1 MDLLILHH
9 LEESFDLLLLGRRG
23 RLRAYSGGQ
32 KGERTE
38 KSKFFHRQRG
48 CRDREQVTFLR
59 PSISFRER
67 LRPVRGAK
75 TACDKKL
82 NRYPLPMAG
91 PGMFQ
96 SQNLSLQQVLAP
108 QLQQSLLILQAP
120 LLELRNLVQQEM
132 ETNPVLEELAEPTEE
147 ERQVSESEPAEDN
160 FKEEFDQLAKLDDE
174 WRDYM
179 AQSSSYSS
187 RSHEDEEKR
196 QFFFDSIATQETL
209 QQHLVGQLNQTALS
223 GDDRKTAELIIGN
236 IDDNGFLQ
244 TTPEE
249 MAMNTGIPQEDFEL
263 MLTLVQSFYPPGVGA
278 RDLRECLLIQL
289 KRGGREK
296 SLEYRVVSDHMTDL
310 GKRRFP
316 EIARRMGI
324 TVEQVQKAANNIAQL
339 DPRPGQIFAEAP
351 QNYVLPDVTVEKIQG
366 QYQVIL
372 NGEQI
377 PHLRIS
383 NTYKD
388 IMSQDG
394 SNGEV
399 KDYIRDKI
407 RSGKFL
413 IKSIHQRQQT
423 ISNIAHQIVARQKE
437 FLEQGSAHLK
447 PMTMVQIA
455 DAVGVHETTV
465 SRAISGK
472 YISTPQGVFEMKY
485 FFTPGYQTSSGV
497 SMSNT
502 SVKEAILD
510 LVKGEAGSAPL
521 SDKEIVEILG
531 QRGIPIARRTVAKY
545 RTELNILPSNMRRKY

>member
-1 MDLLILHH
+1 MH
-9 LEESFDLLLLGRRG
+9 
-23 RLRAYSGGQ
+23 Q
-32 KGERTE
+32 T
-38 KSKFFHRQRG
+38 
-48 CRDREQVTFLR
+48 
-59 PSISFRER
+59 
-67 LRPVRGAK
+67 
-75 TACDKKL
+75 
-82 NRYPLPMAG
+82 
-91 PGMFQ
+91 
-96 SQNLSLQQVLAP
+96 QNLSLQQVLAP

-132 ETNPVLEELAEPTEE
+132 ETNPVLEELADPPNPDAPA
-147 ERQVSESEPAEDN
+147 ESEASPDDN
-160 FKEEFDQLAKLDDE
+160 FKEEFDRLAKLDDE

-179 AQSSSYSS
+179 AQSSSYSG
-187 RSHEDEEKR
+187 RSQEAEEKR
-196 QFFFDSIATQETL
+196 QFFFDSIPTQETL
-209 QQHLVGQLNQTALS
+209 QQHLMGQLNQNFLNA
-223 GDDRKTAELIIGN
+223 DDRKTAELIIGN

-249 MAMNTGIPQEDFEL
+249 MALNTGIPKEDFEN
-263 MLTLVQSFYPPGVGA
+263 MLTLIQSFHPPGVGA

-289 KRGGREK
+289 KREGRQN
-296 SLEYRVVSDHMTDL
+296 SLEYKIIADHMQDL

-316 EIARRMGI
+316 EIARRIGI
-324 TVEQVQKAANNIAQL
+324 GVEQVQKCANNIAQL
-339 DPRPGQIFAEAP
+339 DPRPGAIFADAP
-351 QNYVLPDVTVEKIQG
+351 KNYVLPDVTVEKVNG
-366 QYQVIL
+366 SYQVIL

-388 IMSQDG
+388 IMAQDR
-394 SNGEV
+394 NGNDV

-423 ISNIAHQIVARQKE
+423 ISNIAHEIVKRQLE
-437 FLEQGSAHLK
+437 FFDKGSAFLK

-472 YISTPQGVFEMKY
+472 YMSTPQGVFEMKY
-485 FFTPGYQTSSGV
+485 FFTPGYQTATGE

-510 LVKGEAGSAPL
+510 LVKDEVGNSPL
-521 SDKEIVEILG
+521 SDKEIVEILSK
-531 QRGIPIARRTVAKY
+531 RGIPIARRTVAKY
-545 RTELNILPSNMRRKY
+545 RTELNILPSNMRRRY

>member
-1 MDLLILHH
+1 
-9 LEESFDLLLLGRRG
+9 
-23 RLRAYSGGQ
+23 
-32 KGERTE
+32 
-38 KSKFFHRQRG
+38 
-48 CRDREQVTFLR
+48 
-59 PSISFRER
+59 
-67 LRPVRGAK
+67 
-75 TACDKKL
+75 
-82 NRYPLPMAG
+82 MAG
-91 PGMFQ
+91 QGMHQ

-132 ETNPVLEELAEPTEE
+132 ETNPVLEELANENEE
-147 ERQVSESEPAEDN
+147 QQPPAQEEKKATTSDED
-160 FKEEFDQLAKLDDE
+160 FKAEFDQLAKLDEE

-179 AQSSSYSS
+179 AQSSSYSG
-187 RSHEDEEKR
+187 RSQEAEDKR

-209 QQHLVGQLNQTALS
+209 QQHLMGQLNQTVLNAN
-223 GDDRKTAELIIGN
+223 DRKTAELIIGN

-244 TTPEE
+244 TDPEE
-249 MAMNTGIPQEDFEL
+249 MALNTGIPKDDFDH
-263 MLTLVQSFYPPGVGA
+263 MLTLIQSFYPPGVGA

-289 KRGGREK
+289 KREGKGN
-296 SLEYRVVSDHMTDL
+296 SLEYKIVSEHMADL

-324 TVEQVQKAANNIAQL
+324 SVEQVQKCANNIAQL
-339 DPRPGQIFAEAP
+339 DPRPGAIFASAP
-351 QNYVLPDVTVEKIQG
+351 QNYVLPDVTVEKING
-366 QYQVIL
+366 EYQVIL

-388 IMSQDG
+388 IMAQDG
-394 SNGEV
+394 NGSEV

-423 ISNIAHQIVARQKE
+423 ISNIAHQIVSRQRE
-437 FLEQGSAHLK
+437 FFDRGTSHLK

-472 YISTPQGVFEMKY
+472 YMSTPQGVFEMKY
-485 FFTPGYQTSSGV
+485 FFTPGYQTATGE

-510 LVKGEAGSAPL
+510 LVRNEEGNAPL
-521 SDKEIVEILG
+521 SDKEIVEILS

>member
-1 MDLLILHH
+1 MH
-9 LEESFDLLLLGRRG
+9 
-23 RLRAYSGGQ
+23 
-32 KGERTE
+32 
-38 KSKFFHRQRG
+38 
-48 CRDREQVTFLR
+48 
-59 PSISFRER
+59 
-67 LRPVRGAK
+67 
-75 TACDKKL
+75 
-82 NRYPLPMAG
+82 
-91 PGMFQ
+91 Q

-132 ETNPVLEELAEPTEE
+132 ETNPVLEELATEPGPEE
-147 ERQVSESEPAEDN
+147 QQKPEEKKSTSSDEE
-160 FKEEFDQLAKLDDE
+160 FKAEFDQLAKLDEE

-179 AQSSSYSS
+179 AQSSSYSG
-187 RSHEDEEKR
+187 RSQEAEDKR

-209 QQHLVGQLNQTALS
+209 QQHLMGQLNQTALD
-223 GDDRKTAELIIGN
+223 GNDRKTAELIIGN

-244 TTPEE
+244 STPEE
-249 MAMNTGIPQEDFEL
+249 MALNTGLAQEEFEH

-278 RDLRECLLIQL
+278 RDLCECLLIQL
-289 KRGGREK
+289 KREGRQS
-296 SLEYRVVSDHMTDL
+296 SLEYKIIAEHMPDL

-324 TVEQVQKAANNIAQL
+324 SIEQVQKCANNIAQL
-339 DPRPGQIFAEAP
+339 DPRPGAIFAQAP
-351 QNYVLPDVTVEKIQG
+351 QNYVLPDVTVEKING
-366 QYQVIL
+366 EYQVIL

-388 IMSQDG
+388 IMAQDG
-394 SNGEV
+394 NGSEV

-423 ISNIAHQIVARQKE
+423 ISNIAHQIVSRQRE
-437 FLEQGSAHLK
+437 FFDHGSSHLK

-472 YISTPQGVFEMKY
+472 YMSTPQGVFEMKY
-485 FFTPGYQTSSGV
+485 FFTPGYQTATGE

-502 SVKEAILD
+502 SVKEAILN
-510 LVKGEAGSAPL
+510 LVKSEAGNSPL
-521 SDKEIVEILG
+521 SDKEIVEILS

>member
-1 MDLLILHH
+1 
-9 LEESFDLLLLGRRG
+9 
-23 RLRAYSGGQ
+23 
-32 KGERTE
+32 
-38 KSKFFHRQRG
+38 
-48 CRDREQVTFLR
+48 
-59 PSISFRER
+59 
-67 LRPVRGAK
+67 
-75 TACDKKL
+75 
-82 NRYPLPMAG
+82 
-91 PGMFQ
+91 MFQ

-132 ETNPVLEELAEPTEE
+132 ETNPVLEELAEATEE
-147 ERQVSESEPAEDN
+147 ERKVSESEPAADES

-179 AQSSSYSS
+179 AQSSSFSG
-187 RSHEDEEKR
+187 RSKEEEDKR

-209 QQHLVGQLNQTALS
+209 QQHLVAQLNQTALN

-244 TTPEE
+244 ASPEE
-249 MAMNTGIPQEDFEL
+249 MAMNTGIPQEDFEV
-263 MLTLVQSFYPPGVGA
+263 MLTLIQSFHPPGVGA

-289 KRGGREK
+289 KREGRQT
-296 SLEYRVVSDHMTDL
+296 SLEYRIISDYMDDL

-316 EIARRMGI
+316 EIARRIG
-324 TVEQVQKAANNIAQL
+324 TTPEQIQKCANNIAQL
-339 DPRPGQIFAEAP
+339 EPRPGAIFAEAP

-394 SNGEV
+394 SGGEV

-423 ISNIAHQIVARQKE
+423 ISNIAHQIVDRQKE
-437 FLEQGSAHLK
+437 FLEHGSAHLK

-455 DAVGVHETTV
+455 EAVGVHETTV

-472 YISTPQGVFEMKY
+472 YIATPQGVYEMKY
-485 FFTPGYQTSSGV
+485 FFTPGYQTAAGV
-497 SMSNT
+497 SVSNT
-502 SVKEAILD
+502 SVKGAIMD
-510 LVKGEAGSAPL
+510 LVKNEKGSAPL

-531 QRGIPIARRTVAKY
+531 ERGIPIARRTVAKY

>member
-1 MDLLILHH
+1 
-9 LEESFDLLLLGRRG
+9 
-23 RLRAYSGGQ
+23 
-32 KGERTE
+32 
-38 KSKFFHRQRG
+38 
-48 CRDREQVTFLR
+48 
-59 PSISFRER
+59 
-67 LRPVRGAK
+67 
-75 TACDKKL
+75 
-82 NRYPLPMAG
+82 MAG
-91 PGMFQ
+91 PGMHQ
-96 SQNLSLQQVLAP
+96 SQNLSLHQVLAP

-132 ETNPVLEELAEPTEE
+132 ETNPVLEELPDEPDAD
-147 ERQVSESEPAEDN
+147 ERSEADTAADEK
-160 FKEEFDQLAKLDDE
+160 FKEEFDKLAKLDEE

-179 AQSSSYSS
+179 AQSSSYSG
-187 RSHEDEEKR
+187 RSQEAEDKR

-209 QQHLVGQLNQTALS
+209 QQHLMGQLNQNVLNAS
-223 GDDRKTAELIIGN
+223 DRKTAELIIGN

-249 MAMNTGIPQEDFEL
+249 MALNTGIPKEDFEH
-263 MLTLVQSFYPPGVGA
+263 MLTLIQSFYPPGVGA

-289 KRGGREK
+289 KREGRQT
-296 SLEYRVVSDHMTDL
+296 SLEYKIISEHMRDL

-324 TVEQVQKAANNIAQL
+324 SVEQVQKCANNIARL
-339 DPRPGQIFAEAP
+339 DPRPGQIFAAAP
-351 QNYVLPDVTVEKIQG
+351 QNYVLPDVTVEKVNG
-366 QYQVIL
+366 TYQVIL

-388 IMSQDG
+388 IMAQDG
-394 SNGEV
+394 KGSEV

-423 ISNIAHQIVARQKE
+423 ISNIAHQIVKRQGE
-437 FLEQGSAHLK
+437 FFEKGSSYLK

-472 YISTPQGVFEMKY
+472 YMATPQGVFDMKY
-485 FFTPGYQTSSGV
+485 FFTPGYQTSSGE

-502 SVKEAILD
+502 SVKGAILD
-510 LVKGEAGSAPL
+510 LVKNEGGNAPL
-521 SDKEIVEILG
+521 SDKEIVEILSK
-531 QRGIPIARRTVAKY
+531 RGIP
-545 RTELNILPSNMRRKY
+545 

>member
-1 MDLLILHH
+1 
-9 LEESFDLLLLGRRG
+9 
-23 RLRAYSGGQ
+23 
-32 KGERTE
+32 
-38 KSKFFHRQRG
+38 
-48 CRDREQVTFLR
+48 
-59 PSISFRER
+59 
-67 LRPVRGAK
+67 
-75 TACDKKL
+75 
-82 NRYPLPMAG
+82 MAAQ
-91 PGMFQ
+91 GMHQ
-96 SQNLSLQQVLAP
+96 SQNLSPQQVLAP

-132 ETNPVLEELAEPTEE
+132 ETNPVLEELPDPPKSEE
-147 ERQVSESEPAEDN
+147 ENEPEAAADEN
-160 FKEEFDQLAKLDDE
+160 FKEEFDKLAKLDEE

-179 AQSSSYSS
+179 AQSGSYTA
-187 RSHEDEEKR
+187 RSQEAEDKR
-196 QFFFDSIATQETL
+196 QFFFDSIPTQETL
-209 QQHLVGQLNQTALS
+209 QQHLIAQLNQTALNAN
-223 GDDRKTAELIIGN
+223 DRKTAELIIGN

-244 TTPEE
+244 TNPEE
-249 MAMNTGIPQEDFEL
+249 MALNTGIPKDDFEH
-263 MLTLVQSFYPPGVGA
+263 MLTLIQSFYPPGVGA

-289 KRGGREK
+289 KREGRQN
-296 SLEYRVVSDHMTDL
+296 SLEHRIVADHMQDL

-324 TVEQVQKAANNIAQL
+324 TVEQVQKCANNIAQL
-339 DPRPGQIFAEAP
+339 DPRPGAIFAAAP
-351 QNYVLPDVTVEKIQG
+351 QNYVLPDVTVEKING
-366 QYQVIL
+366 EYQVIL
-372 NGEQI
+372 NAKQI

-388 IMSQDG
+388 IMSRDG
-394 SNGEV
+394 NGSEV
-399 KDYIRDKI
+399 KDYIREKI

-423 ISNIAHQIVARQKE
+423 ISNIAHQIVKRQRE
-437 FLEQGSAHLK
+437 FFEHGTSHLK

-472 YISTPQGVFEMKY
+472 YMATPQGVFEMKY
-485 FFTPGYQTSSGV
+485 FFTPGYQTATGE

-510 LVKGEAGSAPL
+510 LVKNEDGNAPL
-521 SDKEIVEILG
+521 SDKEIVEILS

>member
-1 MDLLILHH
+1 
-9 LEESFDLLLLGRRG
+9 
-23 RLRAYSGGQ
+23 
-32 KGERTE
+32 
-38 KSKFFHRQRG
+38 
-48 CRDREQVTFLR
+48 
-59 PSISFRER
+59 
-67 LRPVRGAK
+67 
-75 TACDKKL
+75 
-82 NRYPLPMAG
+82 MAG
-91 PGMFQ
+91 QGMQQ

-132 ETNPVLEELAEPTEE
+132 KTNRVLEELADAPNPDAPTE
-147 ERQVSESEPAEDN
+147 SETPPADDN
-160 FKEEFDQLAKLDDE
+160 FKEEFDKLAKLDEE

-179 AQSSSYSS
+179 AQSSSYSG
-187 RSHEDEEKR
+187 RSQEAEEKR
-196 QFFFDSIATQETL
+196 QFFFDSIPTQETL
-209 QQHLVGQLNQTALS
+209 QQHLMGQLNQNALDA
-223 GDDRKTAELIIGN
+223 DDRKTAELIIGN

-249 MAMNTGIPQEDFEL
+249 MSMNTGIPKGDFEL
-263 MLTLVQSFYPPGVGA
+263 MLTLIQSFYPPGVGA
-278 RDLRECLLIQL
+278 HDLRECLLIQL
-289 KRGGREK
+289 KRDGRQN
-296 SLEYRVVSDHMTDL
+296 SLEYRIVSDFMPEL

-324 TVEQVQKAANNIAQL
+324 AVEQVQKAADNIAQL
-339 DPRPGQIFAEAP
+339 DPRPGQVFAEAP

-366 QYQVIL
+366 RYQVIL

-394 SNGEV
+394 SGGEV

-423 ISNIAHQIVARQKE
+423 ISNIAHQIVSRQRE
-437 FLEQGSAHLK
+437 FFDKGSSQLK

-472 YISTPQGVFEMKY
+472 YMATPQGVYEMKY
-485 FFTPGYQTSSGV
+485 FFTPGYQTATGE

-510 LVKGEAGSAPL
+510 LVKNEDGNAPL
-521 SDKEIVEILG
+521 SDKEIVEILSN
-531 QRGIPIARRTVAKY
+531 RGIPIARRTVAKY